1 MLKGRSSVIFT
12 IVLIALVAILALLL
26 RQRGLPGSPTSQQP
40 QIPIE
45 LRDIIP
51 SSWQLLDKQPQP
63 CNLDDDPANEWL
75 VLYRYDTTEVPNVY
89 AARESK
95 VPHSPIGGIVYDPQV
110 NRVPQAPGNI
120 ASYRPALLAPYKLL
134 PDFYTDKGQ
143 GYLGESDV
151 KFHPYASSQPEGRTT
166 TAQCRAE
173 ELYFLGYSYLPL
185 PTRLSIFRWRGPQL
199 GYQGVHFVGDAHV
212 DAESVTAGSKP
223 VTKVTTYNRLA
234 NHRSLLCEVQRFE
247 RQGELVELNFRE
259 KTAEFTIDFCFG
271 TPNDPVYPE
280 AVLIALLRGANPKGD
295 GSPTDDSFLIKNAD
309 LDSRLAALRTAGR
322 QPLRIV
328 SVINQGSVSPTAGRG
343 MECSPDMVQ
352 SSDTAKWWCGAE
364 EAVVQAAIIFS
375 GESEPRWVVARLIS
389 IADEEVTAG
398 VHWRVTSLTLE

>member
-1 MLKGRSSVIFT
+1 MLKGRSSIIFT

-26 RQRGLPGSPTSQQP
+26 RQRGLPGSPASQQA

-45 LRDIIP
+45 LRNIIP

-63 CNLDDDPANEWL
+63 CNLDDDLADEWL
-75 VLYRYDTTEVPNVY
+75 VLYRYDTTEVPNAY

-95 VPHSPIGGIVYDPQV
+95 VPHSPIGGIVYDAQV
-110 NRVPQAPGNI
+110 NRVPQAPNNI
-120 ASYRPALLAPYKLL
+120 ASYRPALLMPYKLL

-151 KFHPYASSQPEGRTT
+151 KFHPYASSQPGGRTT
-166 TAQCRAE
+166 TTQCRAE

-185 PTRLSIFRWRGPQL
+185 PTRLSIFRWRSPQL
-199 GYQGVHFVGDAHV
+199 GYQGIHFVGDAHV
-212 DAESVTAGSKP
+212 DAENVTAGSKP

-234 NHRSLLCEVQRFE
+234 NHRSLLCEVKRFE

-280 AVLIALLRGANPKGD
+280 AALIALLRGANPQAD
-295 GSPTDDSFLIKNAD
+295 GSPTGNSFLVKNARLD
-309 LDSRLAALRTAGR
+309 LRLEVLRTAER

-328 SVINQGSVSPTAGRG
+328 SVINQGSVSPTAGQG
-343 MECSPDMVQ
+343 MECSADMLQ
-352 SSDTAKWWCGAE
+352 SPGKAKWWCND
-364 EAVVQAAIIFS
+364 EAVVWAAIIFS

-389 IADEEVTAG
+389 IANDQVTAG
-398 VHWRVTSLTLE
+398 VHWRVRSLTLE